1 LNMADK
7 DEDKTLADLFESVL
21 DDQTQKQIL
30 KLILEGKEGDLVIE
44 EMLKTS
50 DKHKKD
56 QISK

>member
-1 LNMADK
+1 MADK